1 MRILYEYNYTEDEIK
16 IANRTSRAKGASAV
30 GADGSVRSVVA
41 RWVMDNVDT
50 NKSILDFGAGSE
62 AVQSQTLIS
71 KGYKNITAYDFGSNV
86 KDGLHD
92 PGALK
97 RKYDVV
103 FASNVIN
110 TSSSKDMLI
119 STIEEIVSATKDGG
133 VSVFN
138 YPSSPRKL
146 GLNATELK
154 SLIQEETGFELKL
167 VGGTN
172 STPIWQIIR

>member
-1 MRILYEYNYTEDEIK
+1 MKILYEYNYTEDEVK
-16 IANRTSRAKGASAV
+16 IANSTSRAKGASAIN
-30 GADGSVRSVVA
+30 ADGSVRSVVA
-41 RWVMDNVDT
+41 RWVMANVDKDKT
-50 NKSILDFGAGSE
+50 ILDFGAGSE
-62 AVQSQTLIS
+62 AVQSQTLKS
-71 KGYKNITAYDFGSNV
+71 QGYKNITAYDFGSNV

-110 TSSSKDMLI
+110 TASSKEMLV
-119 STIEEIVSATKDGG
+119 STVEEIVSATKPDG
-133 VSVFN
+133 VSIFN

-146 GLNATELK
+146 GLSAGELK
-154 SLIQEETGFELKL
+154 SLIQEETGVELKL

-172 STPIWQIIR
+172 SSPIWQIK